1 MMTSVRSTDAPSHD
15 GSAIVGQ
22 CIVAAMTASG
32 LRREMRFW
40 DVVLFLIAAVVG
52 LRWIATAAAAGPSS
66 LVVWVIAFVAFF
78 VPLATTVIDLSARFP
93 EEGGLYVWIRHAFGD
108 FAGFMAGWL
117 YWTSNLVY
125 LPGLLYFSAANALF
139 IGGDS
144 WQGLSDSSG
153 YYIAF
158 SLIGLCV
165 AVGLNVVGLGVGKWL
180 HNAGGLGTWIPVV
193 LLVGMGA
200 IALAR
205 FGPGHLGAGDLVPST
220 GLGDV
225 VFWSTI
231 AFGFAGLETASLMSG
246 EIHDAGRTVPRAILT
261 GGAIITGIYLLGTAA
276 VLVALPGGEVSS
288 LQGILQAIDAT
299 GERVGLPGAAAVAAV
314 LITVGNVGGVGAWL
328 AATARLPFVAG
339 LDRSLP
345 PAFSRLHPRWGTP
358 HVALYVQAAGG
369 AVFVV
374 LGQAG
379 TGVKGAYDA
388 LVGIGVISYFIPFL
402 LLFAAMIKVARGR
415 TLARLLAALGLAVT
429 AISIVLAA
437 LPPED
442 STSAALSVVKVV
454 GSSAAL
460 VVVGVFLFARSR
472 AAAK

>member
-1 MMTSVRSTDAPSHD
+1 MTT
-15 GSAIVGQ
+15 
-22 CIVAAMTASG
+22 G

-40 DVVLFLIAAVVG
+40 DVVLFLVAAVVG

-66 LVVWVIAFVAFF
+66 LVIWVIAFGAFF
-78 VPLATTVIDLSARFP
+78 VPLATTVIHLSARFP
-93 EEGGLYVWIRHAFGD
+93 EEGGLYVWVRHAFGD
-108 FAGFMAGWL
+108 FAGFMTGWL

-125 LPGLLYFSAANALF
+125 LPGLLYFSAANALY
-139 IGGDS
+139 IGGAS
-144 WQGLSDSSG
+144 WQSLADSSV
-153 YYIAF
+153 YFIAF
-158 SLIGLCV
+158 SLTGLAL

-205 FGPGHLGAGDLVPST
+205 FGPGALDAGGLTPDT
-220 GLGDV
+220 GIGDV

-246 EIHDAGRTVPRAILT
+246 EIVDAERTIPRAILT
-261 GGAIITGIYLLGTAA
+261 SGAIITGIYLLGTAA
-276 VLVALPGGEVSS
+276 VLVALPAGEVSS

-299 GERVGLPGAAAVAAV
+299 GDRVGFPGAAAAAAV
-314 LITVGNVGGVGAWL
+314 LITIGNVGGVGAWL

-358 HVALYVQAAGG
+358 HVALIVQAIGG
-369 AVFVV
+369 AIFVV

-379 TGVKGAYDA
+379 TGVQGAYDA

-402 LLFAAMIKVARGR
+402 LLFAAMIKLGRGR
-415 TLARLLAALGLAVT
+415 PVGRALAGLGLTVT
-429 AISIVLAA
+429 AISIALAA
-437 LPPED
+437 LPPEG
-442 STSAALSVVKVV
+442 STRPALAVLKVV

-460 VVVGVFLFARSR
+460 VAVGAALVARSR
-472 AAAK
+472 AAARV